1 MLLDSDERLAEN
13 DLEEL
18 VGGKKKLQIKAKI
31 EICYVEV
38 SDSTSTKSKNQ
49 KTIVVN
55 IGGAA
60 ASPF

>member
-1 MLLDSDERLAEN
+1 MEKDFMLLDSDERLAEN

-38 SDSTSTKSKNQ
+38 PDSTSTKSKN
-49 KTIVVN
+49 
-55 IGGAA
+55 
-60 ASPF
+60 

>member
-31 EICYVEV
+31 EIWDQIILLC
-38 SDSTSTKSKNQ
+38 
-49 KTIVVN
+49 
-55 IGGAA
+55 
-60 ASPF
+60 F